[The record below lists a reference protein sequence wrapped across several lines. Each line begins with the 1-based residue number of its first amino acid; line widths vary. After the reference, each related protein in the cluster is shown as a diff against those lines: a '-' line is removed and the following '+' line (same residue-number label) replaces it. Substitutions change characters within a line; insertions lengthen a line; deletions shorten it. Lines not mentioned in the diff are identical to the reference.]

1 MTSNP
6 RTRGR
11 RVLAAAAIAAIAAIA
26 AAPTLAQDARALHVQ
41 ALAATCANCHGTDGR
56 AIDKSEVPGLAGMP
70 AAYMVAQMQ
79 GFKKGERPATVMH
92 QLAKGFSDE
101 QIQQL
106 AAWFAAQKK

>member
-1 MTSNP
+1 MSRN
-6 RTRGR
+6 RDLKLVRS
-11 RVLAAAAIAAIAAIA
+11 AAAAAALCGMAVGGA
-26 AAPTLAQDARALHVQ
+26 LAQDARALHLQ

-56 AIDKSEVPGLAGMP
+56 PIDKSEVPGLAGMP